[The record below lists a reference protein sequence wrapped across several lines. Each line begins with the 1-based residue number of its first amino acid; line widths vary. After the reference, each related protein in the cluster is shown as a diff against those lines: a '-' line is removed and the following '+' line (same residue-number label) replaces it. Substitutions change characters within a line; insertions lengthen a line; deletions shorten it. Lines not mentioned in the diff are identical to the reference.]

1 MNVPTVSVVM
11 SVFNGERF
19 LAEAIES
26 ILNQTFR
33 DFEFIII
40 DDGSTDE
47 TPGILVSYQKADPR
61 VAVLHQVN
69 KGQVPSLN
77 SGCGLARGRYIARI
91 DADDVAL
98 PERLE
103 RQIAYL
109 EQNPQIALLGSSISN
124 IDEMGRHLSTW
135 ALPTGDKEIKERL
148 FGLQDIPFCHV
159 TLVFRTEAFRAVNGY
174 RTAFAPAEDYD
185 LWLRM
190 AERWQLSNLPEPL
203 VKVRRRAQSLS
214 FRSARQQVISR
225 LVAWSASAVRRAGGS
240 DPICQEEPVS
250 RDLVRSLGVSDALFE
265 ESLMGVY
272 QYWIDV
278 MLQASDK
285 AVALRV
291 MREALESQSWK
302 HIKKSILANTWLA
315 AARICFELGRHL
327 QGINCAARA
336 LAIRPI
342 IAGRPIKRV
351 ANRLGLLNKAAAQ
364 AWHGSAS
371 QPKTVQR
378 GQDSGQC

>member
-1 MNVPTVSVVM
+1 MNTPIVSVVM

-19 LAEAIES
+19 VSEAVDS

-40 DDGSTDE
+40 DDGSTDG
-47 TPGILVSYQKADPR
+47 TADILARYQKADPR
-61 VAVLHQVN
+61 VVVHHHPN

-77 SGCGLARGRYIARI
+77 IGCGLARGRYIARI
-91 DADDVAL
+91 DADDIAL

-103 RQIAYL
+103 RQIDYL
-109 EQNPQIALLGSSISN
+109 EQNPQVALLGSSIRN
-124 IDEMGRHLSTW
+124 IDETGRHLSTW
-135 ALPTGDKEIKERL
+135 PLPTGDKEIKERL
-148 FGLQDIPFCHV
+148 FGFQDIPFCHV
-159 TLVFRTEAFRAVNGY
+159 TLVFRREAFRAVNGY

-190 AERWQLSNLPEPL
+190 AERWQLANLPEPL

-225 LVAWSASAVRRAGGS
+225 LVAWSVSAIRRAGGS

-250 RDLVRSLGVSDALFE
+250 RDLVRSLGVSDAVFE
-265 ESLMGVY
+265 ESLMGAY
-272 QYWIDV
+272 RYWIDV

-285 AVALRV
+285 AGALRV
-291 MREALESQSWK
+291 MREALESESWR
-302 HIKKSILANTWLA
+302 HINKSIVANTWLEV
-315 AARICFELGRHL
+315 ARIYSEQGRYL
-327 QGINCAARA
+327 RSMSAVARA
-336 LAIRPI
+336 LATRPV

-351 ANRLGLLNKAAAQ
+351 ANRLGLLNNGTAQ
-364 AWHGSAS
+364 A
-371 QPKTVQR
+371 
-378 GQDSGQC
+378 

>member
-1 MNVPTVSVVM
+1 MTVPTVSVVM

-19 LAEAIES
+19 LSEAVDS
-26 ILNQTFR
+26 VLNQSFR

-40 DDGSTDE
+40 DDGSTDG
-47 TPGILVSYQKADPR
+47 TADILARYQKADPR
-61 VAVLHQVN
+61 VVVHHHPN

-77 SGCGLARGRYIARI
+77 TGCGLARGRYIARI

-103 RQIAYL
+103 RQVACL
-109 EQNPQIALLGSSISN
+109 EQNPQVALLGSSISN

-135 ALPTGDKEIKERL
+135 PLPTGDKEIKERL

-159 TLVFRTEAFRAVNGY
+159 TLVFRREAFRAVNGY

-190 AERWQLSNLPEPL
+190 AERWQLANLPEPL
-203 VKVRRRAQSLS
+203 IKVRRRAHSLS
-214 FRSARQQVISR
+214 FTSARQQVISR
-225 LVAWSASAVRRAGGS
+225 LVAWSASAIRRAGGR

-250 RDLVRSLGVSDALFE
+250 RELVRSMGVSDAVFE

-272 QYWIDV
+272 QYWIGV
-278 MLQASDK
+278 MLQASDQ
-285 AVALRV
+285 AGALRV

-302 HIKKSILANTWLA
+302 HINSSIVANTWLA
-315 AARICFELGRHL
+315 AARIYSE
-327 QGINCAARA
+327 QGHYLRSMSALARA
-336 LAIRPI
+336 LATRPI
-342 IAGRPIKRV
+342 IAGRPIKRL
-351 ANRLGLLNKAAAQ
+351 ASRR
-364 AWHGSAS
+364 GSTS
-371 QPKTVQR
+371 
-378 GQDSGQC
+378 